1 MKHLLFLWLFTVPAL
16 AQKTSIIWLDDL
28 EIQTFSEGLRP
39 VKAKKNYESH
49 TLKVNNLSFQRGVG
63 AQSPCVL
70 AFNLDKKALRFQAKI
85 GNDDEG
91 NPALPLSYY
100 VLGDGKILFEKKKH
114 ENGR

>member
-1 MKHLLFLWLFTVPAL
+1 MKKILFLLSLSFSAF
-16 AQKTSIIWLDDL
+16 AQKSTTIWLDDL
-28 EIQTFSEGLRP
+28 QIQTFSEGLRP

-49 TLKVNNLSFQRGVG
+49 TLMVNKMSFQRGIG

-91 NPALPLSYY
+91 NSAPGNRQA
-100 VLGDGKILFEKKKH
+100 DQ
-114 ENGR
+114 